1 MFVRWSSAHPA
12 LELVEEPVR
21 VPAFVIRGF
30 QAVRVAGGAQSGVRA

>member
-1 MFVRWSSAHPA
+1 MLVERAPG

-30 QAVRVAGGAQSGVRA
+30 QAVDVAIS